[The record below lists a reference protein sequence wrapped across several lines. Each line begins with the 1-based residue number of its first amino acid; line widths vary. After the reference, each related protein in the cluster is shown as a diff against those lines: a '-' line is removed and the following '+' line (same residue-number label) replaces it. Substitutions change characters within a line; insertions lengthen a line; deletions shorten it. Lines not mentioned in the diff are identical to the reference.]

1 MKLSVLIY
9 YLINVKL
16 YVYFLIYAF
25 FLLQF
30 FQFVTEFLVT
40 CVSRRRFK
48 RERKGE
54 NKRFTSLELLKR
66 KRHRSSLVQGRS

>member
-54 NKRFTSLELLKR
+54 NKRFTSL
-66 KRHRSSLVQGRS
+66 